1 MSSRSSYLR
10 RTYGITEDQY
20 NAMAAAQGG
29 ACYLCG
35 KKSRRVR
42 LSVDHDHVTG
52 TVRALLCARCNEGL
66 GRFEYSNDLLTGLM
80 AYAYGILRD
89 RHLHALNLS
98 QSVAPIQE
106 G

>member
-20 NAMAAAQGG
+20 NAMVEDQAG
-29 ACYLCG
+29 ACYLCK

-42 LSVDHDHVTG
+42 LSVDHDHRTG
-52 TVRALLCARCNEGL
+52 TVRALLCTRCNEGL
-66 GRFEYSNDLLTGLM
+66 GRFEYSDDLLTRLM
-80 AYAYGILRD
+80 AYAFGILQD
-89 RHLHALNLS
+89 RQLHAR
-98 QSVAPIQE
+98 SVSSSIAPSQE